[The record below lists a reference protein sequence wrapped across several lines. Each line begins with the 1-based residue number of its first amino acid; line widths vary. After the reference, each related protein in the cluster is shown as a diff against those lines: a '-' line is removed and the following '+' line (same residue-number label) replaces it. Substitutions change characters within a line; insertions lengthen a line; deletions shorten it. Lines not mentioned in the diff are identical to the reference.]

1 MLVVAVLPRQV
12 THKLAST
19 SKRDF
24 DQWVE
29 AFSEVTTVDR
39 QRERRSVRLTP
50 DMIPTRKTVT
60 ERSIKN
66 QNMVRSDNA
75 HNLALFT
82 YSRCAPLW

>member
-1 MLVVAVLPRQV
+1 LSRQV

-19 SKRDF
+19 TKRDF

-39 QRERRSVRLTP
+39 QRERRSARLTP

-60 ERSIKN
+60 ERSIKH
-66 QNMVRSDNA
+66 QNMVRLDKPQSIE
-75 HNLALFT
+75 NLEHCIFT
-82 YSRCAPLW
+82 P